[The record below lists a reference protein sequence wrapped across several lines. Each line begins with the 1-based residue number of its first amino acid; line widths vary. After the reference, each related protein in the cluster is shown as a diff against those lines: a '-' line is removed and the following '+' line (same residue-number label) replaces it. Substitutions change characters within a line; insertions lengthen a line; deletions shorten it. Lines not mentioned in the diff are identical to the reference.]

1 MEIKDFVDLH
11 VHIGPEPIPRK
22 FTLETLVSEE
32 NGRIRGI
39 GLKNHFYPTAPFIAN
54 LKNTIDLELIGSVV
68 LNNYVG
74 GLNPDVVYSTAKIS
88 ERPIIVWFPTINA
101 DNYLKRSKYEIRPE
115 WVDRRFKSRLSSE
128 IRGINVINSL
138 GKLTEKALSVL
149 KMIKDNNSILATGH
163 ISAAETEIVVAE
175 ALGLGIDKI
184 IITHPMYQLIA
195 MPIEKQI
202 EISQTKGVYIEVPY
216 SMYAID
222 KIGIHRLTKV
232 IKKVNPSKVIISSDV
247 GQINMPGPSAALEE
261 FTLLLKEN
269 GIDED
274 SINRMGNTNPRKLI
288 T

>member
-1 MEIKDFVDLH
+1 MEIKDFIDLH

-22 FTLETLVSEE
+22 FILETLVSEE
-32 NGRIRGI
+32 KDRICGI
-39 GLKNHFYPTAPFIAN
+39 GLKNHFYPTTPFIAS
-54 LKNTIDLELIGSVV
+54 LKNTTNLELIGSVV

-88 ERPIIVWFPTINA
+88 EKPIIVWFPTINA

-115 WVDRRFKSRLSSE
+115 WVNNKFKSRLSSE
-128 IRGINVINSL
+128 IRGITVIDSS
-138 GKLTEKALSVL
+138 GKLIEKARSVL

-163 ISAAETEIVVAE
+163 ISTAETEVVVAE

-184 IITHPMYQLIA
+184 IITHPMYQLIE
-195 MPIEKQI
+195 MPIDKQA

-222 KIGIHRLTKV
+222 KISIVELTKV
-232 IKKVNPSKVIISSDV
+232 IKKVPSKAIISSDV
-247 GQINMPGPSAALEE
+247 GQINMPSPSVALRE

-274 SINRMGNTNPRKLI
+274 SINQMGNTNPRKLI
-288 T
+288 S

>member
-1 MEIKDFVDLH
+1 MEIKDFIDLH

-32 NGRIRGI
+32 NDRICGI
-39 GLKNHFYPTAPFIAN
+39 GLKNHFYPTTPFIAS
-54 LKNTIDLELIGSVV
+54 LKNTTNLELIGSVV

-88 ERPIIVWFPTINA
+88 EKPIIVWFPTINA

-115 WVDRRFKSRLSSE
+115 WVNNKFKSRLSSE
-128 IRGINVINSL
+128 IRGITVIDSS
-138 GKLTEKALSVL
+138 GKLIEKARSVL

-163 ISAAETEIVVAE
+163 ISTVETELVVAE

-184 IITHPMYQLIA
+184 IITHPMYQLIE
-195 MPIEKQI
+195 MPIDKQA

-222 KIGIHRLTKV
+222 KISIVELTKV
-232 IKKVNPSKVIISSDV
+232 IKKVHPSKAIISSDV
-247 GQINMPGPSAALEE
+247 GQINMPSPSVALRE

-274 SINRMGNTNPRKLI
+274 SINQMGNTNPRKLI